1 MFQFNI
7 DFYKKLQFY
16 AISQLRQNE
25 DYLNLCKIVGDD
37 FNNLKDVAQYLLN
50 SRDIEVATGVWLD
63 YIGWLVGTS
72 RGYFDIT
79 KFFCVNSDDIN
90 AEKFIWFPDQTV
102 EGDGSLGDDTFRKR
116 IYAKIGYNTSR
127 GTRNE
132 NNHIIKNMTNAKRVI
147 IKRVAPM
154 TLDITLIG
162 NAINETFAAKE
173 NLERVLADGVGIRN
187 IIFQGE

>member
-1 MFQFNI
+1 M
-7 DFYKKLQFY
+7 
-16 AISQLRQNE
+16 
-25 DYLNLCKIVGDD
+25 G
-37 FNNLKDVAQYLLN
+37 LLTPVVLLF
-50 SRDIEVATGVWLD
+50 RC
-63 YIGWLVGTS
+63 
-72 RGYFDIT
+72 RDIT